1 MDVTLATGVTLI
13 DFLNK
18 SLETL
23 KLVQKDK
30 PDSLELQLHLATLT
44 QQLSLTMV
52 EASQLQGILAQ
63 KNEEIRQLK
72 TKLNE
77 RDTIKY
83 NSKTEMYW
91 ADNDDSPYCTRCY
104 ENDEK
109 YIHLT
114 FNPAEPDQHS
124 NGMFIPGNDAS
135 YSCKACSS
143 TYTKVV
149 RKG

>member
-52 EASQLQGILAQ
+52 EASQLQGLLAQ

-72 TKLNE
+72 IKLSE
-77 RDTIKY
+77 RDLIKY
-83 NSKTEMYW
+83 DSK
-91 ADNDDSPYCTRCY
+91 S
-104 ENDEK
+104 
-109 YIHLT
+109 
-114 FNPAEPDQHS
+114 
-124 NGMFIPGNDAS
+124 
-135 YSCKACSS
+135 
-143 TYTKVV
+143 
-149 RKG
+149 